1 MRHPRIQ
8 TWLLAPRPDVG
19 LQAETT
25 LVDYGDV
32 HLPEV
37 STTLRLPTTVVVT
50 TVMLDVL
57 RHPHQLRNVHRY
69 SDYKLF
75 RVESRIGPVP
85 EK

>member
-19 LQAETT
+19 LQAQTT
-25 LVDYGDV
+25 LVDYGAV
-32 HLPEV
+32 HLPEI
-37 STTLRLPTTVVVT
+37 STTLRLPTTVTVT

-57 RHPHQLRNVHRY
+57 HHPHQLRNVHRY